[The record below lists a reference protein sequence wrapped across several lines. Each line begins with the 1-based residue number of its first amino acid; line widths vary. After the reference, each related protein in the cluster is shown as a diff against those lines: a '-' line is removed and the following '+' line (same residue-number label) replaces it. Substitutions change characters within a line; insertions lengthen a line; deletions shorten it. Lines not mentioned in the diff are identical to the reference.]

1 MNGRMGRTLQAS
13 AQVPEASPTA
23 IYLTMQKRTHFP
35 STSAPNASCHPQ
47 MTLFTTQTNTP
58 IEKLNREMCR
68 WEPPAL
74 GNPRQVWSCA
84 ETGAGTKK
92 GRGLEGWKGGLRF
105 CKHDRNYMN
114 HPNETQPSFLTKKQ
128 RRFSRRKQDCND
140 SRTTASFLKAFR
152 HLIHFQ
158 NRALDTHSSLASMFL
173 PLILLSTQAVHSQLP
188 PNTET
193 EG

>member
-1 MNGRMGRTLQAS
+1 MNEWTDRQNSPSICSSPGGISYCYLLNYAKKDP
-13 AQVPEASPTA
+13 VPFNICPKCLLSPTDDPV
-23 IYLTMQKRTHFP
+23 YHTDKHFYREIKQRNVQVGT
-35 STSAPNASCHPQ
+35 TSIGASKASV
-47 MTLFTTQTNTP
+47 
-58 IEKLNREMCR
+58 KLCR
-68 WEPPAL
+68 D
-74 GNPRQVWSCA
+74 
-84 ETGAGTKK
+84 GAGTKK

-158 NRALDTHSSLASMFL
+158 NRALETHSSLASMLL
-173 PLILLSTQAVHSQLP
+173 PLILLSTQAVHSQLCLLYK
-188 PNTET
+188 
-193 EG
+193 